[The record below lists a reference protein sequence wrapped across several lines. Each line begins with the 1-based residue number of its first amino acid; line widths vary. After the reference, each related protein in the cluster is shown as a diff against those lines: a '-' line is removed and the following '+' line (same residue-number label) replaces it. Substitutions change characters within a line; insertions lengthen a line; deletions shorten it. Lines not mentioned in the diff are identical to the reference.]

1 MYKHILVATDGSEF
15 AAKGVDAGLALA
27 KALQASVTLVTVS
40 EPWHDAMPA
49 DPSGIAVS
57 GELIEN
63 DREQKQAYAERLIN
77 DIAAQAES
85 AGVDFEGVFVP
96 DRTPADGILETA
108 LAKGADLV
116 VMASHGRKGLRR
128 LLLGS
133 QAQAVLTRGELPVLM
148 VR

>member
-15 AAKGVDAGLALA
+15 AGKGVDAGLALA

-40 EPWHDAMPA
+40 EPWHDVMPA
-49 DPSGIAVS
+49 DPSGLALS
-57 GELIEN
+57 GELIED
-63 DREQKQAYAERLIN
+63 DRKQKLAQAERLIE
-77 DIAAQAES
+77 DIAAKAS
-85 AGVDFEGVFVP
+85 AMGVAFDGVFVP
-96 DRTPADGILETA
+96 DRAPADGILETA

-133 QAQAVLTRGELPVLM
+133 QAQAVLTRGELPVLV